1 MKEYLKNL
9 LLFLLIFFFT
19 TSVFKGIQMPTI
31 TLYYIATLF
40 ILSTTVMISK
50 PFLNFLTIKV
60 NFLTYLLLSSILLVG
75 VFFLLKIFMTDFNI
89 ETVMFGGIRWDF
101 LQINEFEMSP
111 ILTILLSSISSSL
124 ICTIFNTLEK
134 RD

>member
-1 MKEYLKNL
+1 
-9 LLFLLIFFFT
+9 
-19 TSVFKGIQMPTI
+19 
-31 TLYYIATLF
+31 
-40 ILSTTVMISK
+40 
-50 PFLNFLTIKV
+50 
-60 NFLTYLLLSSILLVG
+60 
-75 VFFLLKIFMTDFNI
+75 
-89 ETVMFGGIRWDF
+89 MFGGIRWDF